1 MTTVNED
8 TGRILWSTESKYYLL
23 RLIRENSIIISPDVS
38 AETMTKK
45 EEAWLGIEE
54 SFAADGMPCQLS
66 KLKRLWKRMKDT
78 ARQNMLKYNAL
89 KKQSTDQQQQLSIQ
103 QANVKAPTE
112 LDLEVA
118 ELIARRNMHKK
129 NSRRN
134 KSANN
139 KLRSA
144 GSSEP
149 PPPQPLDEYN
159 SFEELQQ
166 HHHRPNGYH
175 DALEPVTILE
185 EFEQSQINDDEND
198 GDVMMMDPHQIKHE
212 RTPNVITAD
221 ERLLGCDDGST
232 TTTVDTTKQLQSVLM
247 LHEIKLRELQRQNEQ
262 ERMDNERELF
272 RKQSKLLDLQIKKA
286 TLELNTINGGGGG
299 GGGRHQSS
307 TMV

>member
-89 KKQSTDQQQQLSIQ
+89 KKQTSDQQQQLSIQ

-149 PPPQPLDEYN
+149 PPQPLDEYN

-166 HHHRPNGYH
+166 HHRPNGYH

-212 RTPNVITAD
+212 RTPNIITAD
-221 ERLLGCDDGST
+221 ERLLGCDDGPTTT

-299 GGGRHQSS
+299 GGRHQSS